1 MMLVICWHSSNSRRL
16 ASEPGILGNP
26 MQFLAFYK
34 IRSELPYIIECLV
47 IELLPQFVRGRFALV
62 LDFESAMW
70 SAMAIFWGPWYYLTS
85 TRITQADINA
95 TSTWLAS

>member
-1 MMLVICWHSSNSRRL
+1 MLVICWHSSNSRRL

-47 IELLPQFVRGRFALV
+47 IELLPQFVWGRFALV

-70 SAMAIFWGPWYYLTS
+70 LAMAIFWGPWYYLTS

-95 TSTWLAS
+95 TSAWLAS